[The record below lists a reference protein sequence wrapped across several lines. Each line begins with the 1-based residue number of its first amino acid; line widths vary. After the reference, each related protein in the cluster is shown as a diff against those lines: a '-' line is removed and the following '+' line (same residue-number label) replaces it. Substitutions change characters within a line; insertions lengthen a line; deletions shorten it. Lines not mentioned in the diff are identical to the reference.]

1 MGNHYQD
8 RGYLAKNAGGFAAGI
23 FMGGLIGA
31 GAMLLWAPQSG
42 KKTRAHIQ
50 HEGLKLRN
58 QVTETVE
65 NAVAEAR
72 GDVERGTASVRKQT
86 KKLRQRGQDLL
97 DGQVEIVSQAVEAE
111 KAALHDI
118 SHP

>member
-1 MGNHYQD
+1 MSHHYQD
-8 RGYLAKNAGGFAAGI
+8 HGYLVNNAGGFFAGI

-31 GAMLLWAPQSG
+31 GAMLLWAPQAG
-42 KKTRAHIQ
+42 KKTRAQIQ
-50 HEGLKLRN
+50 HEGLKLRH
-58 QVTETVE
+58 QVTATVE
-65 NAVAEAR
+65 GAVAEAR
-72 GDVERGTASVRKQT
+72 GEVQRGTASVRKQT
-86 KKLRQRGQDLL
+86 KKLRQRSQDLL